1 VPRVYSELT
10 VQQNLRIALQRAGL
24 TRAGLRSRM
33 KDLLNLVTLAEV
45 EEMPAGLL
53 PHGQKQWLE
62 IGMAIAIE
70 PRLLLL
76 DEPTAGMTPDETRRT
91 ADLVKQINHQ
101 AGMTVIV
108 IEHDME
114 FV

>member
-1 VPRVYSELT
+1 GKSTLFKLITGIHAPMAGSIIYAGQRIDGLRPFEVARRGISLKFQVPRVYSELT

-53 PHGQKQWLE
+53 PHGQKQ
-62 IGMAIAIE
+62 
-70 PRLLLL
+70 
-76 DEPTAGMTPDETRRT
+76 
-91 ADLVKQINHQ
+91 
-101 AGMTVIV
+101 
-108 IEHDME
+108 
-114 FV
+114 

>member
-1 VPRVYSELT
+1 
-10 VQQNLRIALQRAGL
+10 
-24 TRAGLRSRM
+24 
-33 KDLLNLVTLAEV
+33 
-45 EEMPAGLL
+45 
-53 PHGQKQWLE
+53 
-62 IGMAIAIE
+62 MAIAIE

-114 FV
+114 FVRYVDRRITVLHQGRVFFEGDLAAVASDPGVRQIYLGS